1 MSFAFSEGNPPE
13 DTSRRGKPPF
23 DTWRLDRLM
32 EEVGLDALLV
42 TSKHS
47 IQYLL
52 GGYRFFFY
60 DYMDAHGLSRY
71 LPFFV
76 YVKGRPLDSGYVGAP
91 MERYEK
97 QLGSFWVTNLD
108 LTNDASTGYAN
119 AAAEMLKRVGAAHGR
134 VGIEVAFMPLDAF
147 RVLEAQL
154 PGAEL
159 TDATYT
165 LEVLR
170 ALKTPAELEI
180 LREASEKVVDSML
193 AVFSAYGPGTSKLEL
208 FDALRREETARGM
221 KFEYALTN
229 IGTAFNRAPYDKV
242 WEEGETLALDS
253 GGNYRG
259 YIGDVCR
266 MAYAGDPDQELVD
279 LLGQVELV
287 QQAARRDLRPG
298 TVGAEI
304 FENANA
310 ALRECSAADRMFFS
324 AHGMGIVSH
333 EAPWL
338 MPNAFPRYAP
348 HHRDRPLEAGMV
360 ISIETELHHTE
371 RGFIKLEDTVAIT
384 PTGCEGFGD
393 NGRGW
398 NLAGGRVLATAEP

>member
-1 MSFAFSEGNPPE
+1 MSFAYSEGNPVE
-13 DTSRRGKPPF
+13 DTSRLGKPPF
-23 DTWRLDRLM
+23 DTGRLDRLM
-32 EEVGLDALLV
+32 EEAGLDALLV

-47 IQYLL
+47 VQYLL

-71 LPFFV
+71 LPFFI

-97 QLGSFWVTNLD
+97 QLGSFWVSHLD
-108 LTNDASTGYAN
+108 LKNDASTGYAN
-119 AAAEMLKRVGAAHGR
+119 AAAEMLKRLGAAEGR
-134 VGIEVAFMPLDAF
+134 VGIEVGFMPLDAF

-154 PGAEL
+154 PGVQL

-170 ALKTPAELEI
+170 ALKTPEELAI
-180 LREASEKVVDSML
+180 LRDASEKVVDSML
-193 AVFSAYGPGTSKLEL
+193 AVFSAYGPGTSKLTL
-208 FDALRREETARGM
+208 FDALRQEETARGV

-242 WEEGETLALDS
+242 WQDGETLALDS

-266 MAYAGDPDQELVD
+266 MAYAGEPDEELVD

-287 QQAARRDLRPG
+287 QQAARKDLRAG
-298 TVGAEI
+298 TVGIEI
-304 FENANA
+304 FENAHT
-310 ALRECSAADRMFFS
+310 ALAECPAREKMFFS

-338 MPNAFPRYAP
+338 MPDAFPRYTP
-348 HHRDRPLEAGMV
+348 HHRDQPLEAGMV

-384 PTGCEGFGD
+384 AAGCEGFGD
-393 NGRGW
+393 HGRGW
-398 NLAGGRVLATAEP
+398 NVAGRAALVNV

>member
-1 MSFAFSEGNPPE
+1 MSFAYTEGNPVE
-13 DTSRRGKPPF
+13 DTSRKGRAPF
-23 DTWRLDRLM
+23 DTDRLDALM
-32 EEVGLDALLV
+32 EEAGLDALLA

-76 YVKGRPLDSGYVGAP
+76 YVRGRPLESGYVGAP

-97 QLGSFWVTNLD
+97 QLGSFWVANLN
-108 LTNDASTGYAN
+108 LENDASVGYAH
-119 AAAEMLKRVGAAHGR
+119 AAAEMLSGLRAAHGR
-134 VGIEVAFMPLDAF
+134 IGIEAGFMPLDAF
-147 RVLEAQL
+147 RVLEQEL
-154 PGAEL
+154 PDAEL

-165 LEVLR
+165 FEVLR
-170 ALKTPAELEI
+170 ALKVPRELAI

-193 AVFSAYGPGTSKLEL
+193 AVFSQYGPGTSKLTL
-208 FDALRREETARGM
+208 FDALRQEETARGV

-242 WEEGETLALDS
+242 WEPGETLALDS
-253 GGNYRG
+253 GGNYQG

-266 MAYAGDPDQELVD
+266 MAYAGEPDDELID

-287 QQAARRDLRPG
+287 QQAARTHLRAG
-298 TVGAEI
+298 VVGAQI
-304 FENANA
+304 FESASE
-310 ALRECSAADRMFFS
+310 ALAECPARETMFFS

-338 MPNAFPRYAP
+338 MSSAFPRYPA
-348 HHRDRPLEAGMV
+348 HHRDRPLEDGMV
-360 ISIETELHHTE
+360 ISIETEMHHTA
-371 RGFIKLEDTVAIT
+371 RGFIKLEDTVAVT
-384 PTGCEGFGD
+384 ATGCEGFGD
-393 NGRGW
+393 HGRGW
-398 NLAGGRVLATAEP
+398 NLAGR

>member
-1 MSFAFSEGNPPE
+1 MSFAYSEGNPVE
-13 DTSRRGKPPF
+13 DTSKHGKPPF
-23 DTWRLDRLM
+23 DTDRLDRLM
-32 EEVGLDALLV
+32 EEAGLDALLV
-42 TSKHS
+42 TTKHS

-76 YVKGRPLDSGYVGAP
+76 YVKGRPLDAGYVGAP

-97 QLGSFWVTNLD
+97 QLGRFWVTNLN
-108 LTNDASTGYAN
+108 LKHDASTGYAA
-119 AAAEMLKRVGAAHGR
+119 AAAEVLKGMGGAKGR
-134 VGIEVAFMPLDAF
+134 VGIEAGFMPIDAF

-154 PGAEL
+154 PGVEL
-159 TDATYT
+159 VDATYT

-170 ALKTPAELEI
+170 AVKSPEELQLLKD
-180 LREASEKVVDSML
+180 ASEKVVDSML
-193 AVFSAYGPGTSKLEL
+193 AVFSRFGPGTSKLTL
-208 FDALRREETARGM
+208 FEALRDEEMSRGM
-221 KFEYALTN
+221 KFEYALIN
-229 IGTAFNRAPYDKV
+229 VGTAFNRAPYDKV

-259 YIGDVCR
+259 YIGDLTR
-266 MAYAGDPDQELVD
+266 MAYAGEPDSELVD

-287 QQAARRDLRPG
+287 QQTARKNLRAG
-298 TVGAEI
+298 TVGTEI

-310 ALRECSAADRMFFS
+310 ALRECSAREIMFFG

-338 MPNAFPRYAP
+338 MSTMFPRYEA
-348 HHRDRPLEAGMV
+348 HHREQPLEAGMV

-371 RGFIKLEDTVAIT
+371 RGFIKLEDTVVVT
-384 PTGCEGFGD
+384 PTGCEGLGD
-393 NGRGW
+393 HGRGW
-398 NLAGGRVLATAEP
+398 NLARNAVLSA

>member
-1 MSFAFSEGNPPE
+1 MSFAYSEGNPVE
-13 DTSRRGKPPF
+13 DTSRLGKPPF
-23 DTWRLDRLM
+23 DTGRLDRLM
-32 EEVGLDALLV
+32 EEAGLDALLV

-47 IQYLL
+47 VQYLL

-71 LPFFV
+71 LPFFI

-97 QLGSFWVTNLD
+97 QLGSFWVTNLN
-108 LTNDASTGYAN
+108 LKNDASTGYAN
-119 AAAEMLKRVGAAHGR
+119 AAAEMLKSIGVAEGR
-134 VGIEVAFMPLDAF
+134 VGIEIGFMPLDAF

-154 PGAEL
+154 PAVQL

-170 ALKTPAELEI
+170 ALKTPEELAI
-180 LREASEKVVDSML
+180 LKDASEKVVDSML
-193 AVFSAYGPGTSKLEL
+193 AVFSEYGPGTSKLTL
-208 FDALRREETARGM
+208 FDALRHEQTVRGV

-229 IGTAFNRAPYDKV
+229 IGTAFNRAPYDEV
-242 WEEGETLALDS
+242 WQEGETLALDS

-266 MAYAGDPDQELVD
+266 MAYAGEPDEELVH

-287 QQAARRDLRPG
+287 QQAARKDLRAG
-298 TVGAEI
+298 TAGMEL

-310 ALRECSAADRMFFS
+310 ALVECPAGEKMFFS

-338 MPNAFPRYAP
+338 MPDAYPRYTP
-348 HHRDRPLEAGMV
+348 HHRDKPLEDGMV

-393 NGRGW
+393 HGRGW
-398 NLAGGRVLATAEP
+398 NIAGRRPALSHN

>member
-1 MSFAFSEGNPPE
+1 MSFAYSEGNPVE
-13 DTSRRGKPPF
+13 DTSKHGKPPF
-23 DTWRLDRLM
+23 DTGRLDRLM
-32 EEVGLDALLV
+32 EDAGLDALLV

-71 LPFFV
+71 LPFFI

-108 LTNDASTGYAN
+108 LKNDASTGYAN
-119 AAAEMLKRVGAAHGR
+119 AAAEMLKSVGAAEGR
-134 VGIEVAFMPLDAF
+134 VGIEIGFMPLDAF

-154 PGAEL
+154 PGAQL

-170 ALKTPAELEI
+170 AVKTPEELQ
-180 LREASEKVVDSML
+180 LLKEASEKVVDSIL
-193 AVFSAYGPGTSKLEL
+193 AVFSKYGPGTSKLTL
-208 FDALRREETARGM
+208 FDALREEETSRGM

-229 IGTAFNRAPYDKV
+229 VGTAFNRAPYDKV

-259 YIGDVCR
+259 YIGDLTR
-266 MAYAGDPDQELVD
+266 MAYAGEPDQELID

-287 QQAARRDLRPG
+287 QQAARKNLRAG
-298 TVGAEI
+298 TVGTEI

-310 ALRECSAADRMFFS
+310 ALRECSAHDKMFFS

-338 MPNAFPRYAP
+338 MPNAYPRYVP
-348 HHRDRPLEAGMV
+348 HHRDKPLEAGMV

-393 NGRGW
+393 HGRGW
-398 NLAGGRVLATAEP
+398 NIARSAALSA

>member
-1 MSFAFSEGNPPE
+1 MSFAYSEGDPVE

-23 DTWRLDRLM
+23 DTGRLDRLM
-32 EEVGLDALLV
+32 EDAGLDALLV

-97 QLGSFWVTNLD
+97 QLGRFWVTNLD
-108 LTNDASTGYAN
+108 LKNDASTGYAA
-119 AAAEMLKRVGAAHGR
+119 AAAEMLKGVGGAKGR
-134 VGIEVAFMPLDAF
+134 VGIEVGFMPLDAF

-154 PGAEL
+154 PGVEL

-170 ALKTPAELEI
+170 AVKTPEELQI
-180 LREASEKVVDSML
+180 MKAASEKVVDSML
-193 AVFSAYGPGTSKLEL
+193 AVFSKYGPGTSKSTL
-208 FDALRREETARGM
+208 FDALRQEETSRGM

-229 IGTAFNRAPYDKV
+229 VGTAFNRAPYDKI

-266 MAYAGDPDQELVD
+266 MAYAGEPDQELVD

-287 QQAARRDLRPG
+287 QQAARKNLRAG
-298 TVGAEI
+298 TLGAEI

-310 ALRECSAADRMFFS
+310 ALRECSARDKMFFS

-338 MPNAFPRYAP
+338 MPNAFPRYVP
-348 HHRDRPLEAGMV
+348 HHRDQPLEAGMV

-371 RGFIKLEDTVAIT
+371 RGFIKLEDTVAVT

-393 NGRGW
+393 HGRGW
-398 NLAGGRVLATAEP
+398 NIARSAVLSA

>member
-1 MSFAFSEGNPPE
+1 
-13 DTSRRGKPPF
+13 
-23 DTWRLDRLM
+23 M
-32 EEVGLDALLV
+32 EEAGLDALLA

-71 LPFFV
+71 LPIFI
-76 YVKGRPLDSGYVGAP
+76 YVRGRPLDSGYVGAP

-108 LTNDASTGYAN
+108 LENDVSTGYAN
-119 AAAEMLKRVGAAHGR
+119 AAAETLKSLGADDRR
-134 VGIEVAFMPLDAF
+134 VGIEAGFMPVDAF
-147 RVLEAQL
+147 RVLEQQL

-159 TDATYT
+159 SDATYT

-170 ALKTPAELEI
+170 ALKTPGELEI
-180 LREASEKVVDSML
+180 LKQASEKVVDSML
-193 AVFSAYGPGTSKLEL
+193 AVFSEYGPGTSKLTL
-208 FDALRREETARGM
+208 FDALRQEETARGV

-266 MAYAGDPDQELVD
+266 MAYAGEPDQELVD

-287 QQAARRDLRPG
+287 QRAARRHLRAG

-304 FENANA
+304 FENAAA
-310 ALRECSAADRMFFS
+310 ALAECSAREQMVFA

-338 MPNAFPRYAP
+338 MPSAFPRYPA

-360 ISIETELHHTE
+360 VSIETEMHHVE

-384 PTGCEGFGD
+384 ATGCEGFGD
-393 NGRGW
+393 HGRGW
-398 NLAGGRVLATAEP
+398 NIAGR

>member
-1 MSFAFSEGNPPE
+1 
-13 DTSRRGKPPF
+13 
-23 DTWRLDRLM
+23 
-32 EEVGLDALLV
+32 
-42 TSKHS
+42 
-47 IQYLL
+47 
-52 GGYRFFFY
+52 
-60 DYMDAHGLSRY
+60 MDAHGLSRY
-71 LPFFV
+71 LPFFI
-76 YVKGRPLDSGYVGAP
+76 YVKDRPLDSGYVGAP

-97 QLGSFWVTNLD
+97 QLGSFWVTNLN
-108 LTNDASTGYAN
+108 LRNDASPGYAN
-119 AAAEMLKRVGAAHGR
+119 AAAEILKSIDGAEGR
-134 VGIEVAFMPLDAF
+134 VGIEAGFMPIDAF

-154 PGAEL
+154 PDAEL

-170 ALKTPAELEI
+170 ALKTPEELKI
-180 LREASEKVVDSML
+180 LKEASEKVVDSML
-193 AVFSAYGPGTSKLEL
+193 AVFAEHGPGTSKLTL
-208 FDALRREETARGM
+208 FDALRREETARGV

-242 WEEGETLALDS
+242 WEAGETLALDS

-266 MAYAGDPDQELVD
+266 MAYAGEPDQELVD

-287 QQAARRDLRPG
+287 QQSARKNLGPG

-310 ALRECSAADRMFFS
+310 ALAECAASDKMFFS

-338 MPNAFPRYAP
+338 MPNAFPSYTP
-348 HHRDRPLEAGMV
+348 HHRDEPLEAGMV

-384 PTGCEGFGD
+384 PAGCEGFGD
-393 NGRGW
+393 HGRGW
-398 NLAGGRVLATAEP
+398 NMAGRDGRG

>member
-1 MSFAFSEGNPPE
+1 
-13 DTSRRGKPPF
+13 
-23 DTWRLDRLM
+23 
-32 EEVGLDALLV
+32 
-42 TSKHS
+42 
-47 IQYLL
+47 
-52 GGYRFFFY
+52 
-60 DYMDAHGLSRY
+60 
-71 LPFFV
+71 
-76 YVKGRPLDSGYVGAP
+76 VKGRPLDSGYVGAP

-108 LTNDASTGYAN
+108 LTNDASTGYAR
-119 AAAEMLKRVGAAHGR
+119 AAAELLKSADAATGR
-134 VGIEVAFMPLDAF
+134 VGIEVGFMPLDAF
-147 RVLEAQL
+147 QVLEAEL
-154 PGAEL
+154 PGVEL

-165 LEVLR
+165 LELLR
-170 ALKTPAELEI
+170 ALKTPEELQI
-180 LREASEKVVDSML
+180 LRDASEKVVDSML
-193 AVFSAYGPGTSKLEL
+193 AVFSTFGPGTSKLTL
-208 FDALRREETARGM
+208 FDALRQEETARGV

-229 IGTAFNRAPYDKV
+229 VGTAFNRAPYDKV

-266 MAYAGDPDQELVD
+266 MAYAGEPDQELVD

-287 QQAARRDLRPG
+287 QQAARKDLRAG
-298 TVGAEI
+298 AVGAQI

-310 ALRECSAADRMFFS
+310 ALSECSASDRMFFS

-338 MPNAFPRYAP
+338 MPNAFPRYTP
-348 HHRDRPLEAGMV
+348 HHRDKPLEAGMV
-360 ISIETELHHTE
+360 ISIETELHDTE

-393 NGRGW
+393 HGRDW
-398 NLAGGRVLATAEP
+398 NVAGR

>member
-1 MSFAFSEGNPPE
+1 MSFAYSEGNPVE
-13 DTSRRGKPPF
+13 DTSKHGHPPF
-23 DTWRLDRLM
+23 DTERLDHLM
-32 EEVGLDALLV
+32 EEAGLDALLV

-76 YVKGRPLDSGYVGAP
+76 YVKGRPLDSGYVGAS

-108 LTNDASTGYAN
+108 FANDASTGYAG
-119 AAAEMLKRVGAAHGR
+119 AAAEILKSVGAAEGR
-134 VGIEVAFMPLDAF
+134 VGIEAGFMPIDAF

-154 PGAEL
+154 PGVEL

-170 ALKTPAELEI
+170 ALKTPEELAI
-180 LREASEKVVDSML
+180 LKESSEKVVDSML
-193 AVFSAYGPGTSKLEL
+193 TVFSKFGPGTSKLTL
-208 FDALRREETARGM
+208 FDALRQEETARGM

-229 IGTAFNRAPYDKV
+229 IGTAFNRAPYDKI

-259 YIGDVCR
+259 YIGDVTR
-266 MAYAGDPDQELVD
+266 MAYAGEPDQELVD

-287 QQAARRDLRPG
+287 QQAARKNLRAG

-310 ALRECSAADRMFFS
+310 ALLQCSACDKMGFA

-338 MPNAFPRYAP
+338 MPNAFPRYTP
-348 HHRDRPLEAGMV
+348 HHRDKPLEAGMV
-360 ISIETELHHTE
+360 ISIETELHHTG

-393 NGRGW
+393 HGRGW
-398 NLAGGRVLATAEP
+398 NIAGR

>member
-1 MSFAFSEGNPPE
+1 MSFAYSEGNPVE
-13 DTSRRGKPPF
+13 DTSKLHKPPF
-23 DTWRLDRLM
+23 STERLDRLM
-32 EEVGLDALLV
+32 EEAKLDALLV

-97 QLGSFWVTNLD
+97 QLGSFWVSNLN
-108 LTNDASTGYAN
+108 LKNYVSTGYAN
-119 AAAEMLKRVGAAHGR
+119 AAAEMLKSVKGAKGR
-134 VGIEVAFMPLDAF
+134 VGVEVGFMPIDAY
-147 RVLEAQL
+147 RVLEEQL
-154 PGAEL
+154 PDVEL
-159 TDATYT
+159 VDATYT
-165 LEVLR
+165 LEILR
-170 ALKTPAELEI
+170 ALKSPEELKI
-180 LREASEKVVDSML
+180 LKEASEKVVDSML
-193 AVFSAYGPGTSKLEL
+193 AVFAKYGPGTSKLTL
-208 FDALRREETARGM
+208 FDALRQEETARGL

-229 IGTAFNRAPYDKV
+229 IGTAFNRAPYDKT

-253 GGNYRG
+253 GGNYKG

-266 MAYAGDPDQELVD
+266 MAYTKEPDAELVD

-287 QQAARRDLRPG
+287 QQTARRDLRAG
-298 TVGAEI
+298 TIGVTI
-304 FENANA
+304 FDNAKE
-310 ALRECSAADRMFFS
+310 ALSKCSASDKMFFS

-338 MPNAFPRYAP
+338 MNTAVPQYTA
-348 HHRDRPLEAGMV
+348 HHREQPLEAGMV
-360 ISIETELHHTE
+360 VSIETELHHTK

-384 PTGCEGFGD
+384 ANGCEGFGD
-393 NGRGW
+393 HGRGW
-398 NLAGGRVLATAEP
+398 NIAGRKA